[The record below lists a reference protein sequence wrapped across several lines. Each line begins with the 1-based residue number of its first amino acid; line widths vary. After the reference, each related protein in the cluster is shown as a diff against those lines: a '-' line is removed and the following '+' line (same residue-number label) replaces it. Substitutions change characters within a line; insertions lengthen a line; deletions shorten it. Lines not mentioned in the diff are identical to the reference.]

1 MRFARAATYELPR
14 DRFLCGDVVQ
24 IQQRILQFV
33 TRANWVIL
41 VVATAGGIALAPLDF
56 ALGILCGGLIVTVNF
71 HLLAKTL
78 RRALTPPHLASHN
91 AVIAKYYLRF
101 LASAFIIFLLIAGG
115 VVNPLGLVI
124 GLSVVVVS
132 IILATIREVKKI
144 IFKEAV

>member
-1 MRFARAATYELPR
+1 MRFARAVTCEAHANR
-14 DRFLCGDVVQ
+14 IICADAVQ

-41 VVATAGGIALAPLDF
+41 AGATMAGIVVAPPDF
-56 ALGILCGGLIVTVNF
+56 ALGILSGGLIVTVNF
-71 HLLAKTL
+71 YLLARTL

-101 LASAFIIFLLIAGG
+101 LASAFVIFLLIAGG

-124 GLSVVVVS
+124 GLSVVVMS

>member
-1 MRFARAATYELPR
+1 MRFARAVTCEAHANQFICA
-14 DRFLCGDVVQ
+14 DAVQ

-41 VVATAGGIALAPLDF
+41 AGATMAGIAVAPPDF
-56 ALGILCGGLIVTVNF
+56 ALGILSGGLIVTVNF
-71 HLLAKTL
+71 YLLARTL

-101 LASAFIIFLLIAGG
+101 LASAFVIFLLIAGG

-124 GLSVVVVS
+124 GLSVVVMS

>member
-1 MRFARAATYELPR
+1 MQFVRAATYKPHA
-14 DRFLCGDVVQ
+14 DRFFYGGVVQ

-41 VVATAGGIALAPLDF
+41 AGATAAGIAFAPLDF

-91 AVIAKYYLRF
+91 AVIAQYYLRF
-101 LASAFIIFLLIAGG
+101 LASAFIIFVLIAGG

>member
-1 MRFARAATYELPR
+1 LNGFIRFA
-14 DRFLCGDVVQ
+14 VQ
-24 IQQRILQFV
+24 IQQRILNFV

-41 VVATAGGIALAPLDF
+41 AGSTAAGTALAPVDF
-56 ALGILCGGLIVTVNF
+56 ALGILCGGLIVTINF
-71 HLLAKTL
+71 YLLARTL
-78 RRALTPPHLASHN
+78 HRALTPPHLASHN
-91 AVIAKYYLRF
+91 AVLAKYYLRF
-101 LASAFIIFLLIAGG
+101 MASAFVIFLLIAGG

>member
-1 MRFARAATYELPR
+1 M
-14 DRFLCGDVVQ
+14 Q
-24 IQQRILQFV
+24 IQQRILNFV

-41 VVATAGGIALAPLDF
+41 AGATAAATALAPLDF
-56 ALGILCGGLIVTVNF
+56 ALGILCGGLIVTINF
-71 HLLAKTL
+71 YLLARTL
-78 RRALTPPHLASHN
+78 HRALTPPHLASHN

-101 LASAFIIFLLIAGG
+101 MASAFVIFLLIAGG

>member
-1 MRFARAATYELPR
+1 
-14 DRFLCGDVVQ
+14 VQ

-41 VVATAGGIALAPLDF
+41 GGATAAGLAVTPLDF
-56 ALGILCGGLIVTVNF
+56 ALGILSGGLIVTVNF
-71 HLLAKTL
+71 YLLARTL

-101 LASAFIIFLLIAGG
+101 AASAFVIFLLIAGG
-115 VVNPLGLVI
+115 LVNPLGLVI